1 MAPKWSWAK
10 KARITGMGTAVLALV
25 TVAGVVAASPPALA
39 TGSTPSLTP
48 LTKVS
53 SDPFTNPSSYHATEV
68 EPDTY
73 AAGSTIVGAFQTGR
87 LFDGGSSDTGWVTSL
102 DAGRH
107 WRRGFLPDTV
117 YSGGPYARIS
127 DPVVAYDRKHRTWLI
142 TGLTVSNL
150 AIGTNAVVNRSPD
163 GLHWS
168 KPITV
173 FSAGPTGFVDKDWI
187 TCDNTPSSP
196 HYGNCYAEFDLPSQN
211 DLMQMSV
218 STDGG
223 RTWSS
228 PKPTADMAH
237 GLGGQPLV
245 QPNGTVVVPY
255 WGFDLTSGAQYI
267 GSFVST
273 DGGATWSAHHVVSP
287 IDMAFDGGAIRNSPL
302 PSAQEDGAGKV
313 YVVWNDCRF
322 RSGCPSND
330 IVLSTSANGTTW
342 TPTVRIPI
350 GSVTDNADHMIPGI
364 DIQPGT
370 SGSTAKVALYY
381 YFYPNNICDLETCR
395 LDVGYISSVNGGK
408 TWSAPTQ
415 VAGPTLLGRIAPTS
429 GGLMVGDYIGTAIA
443 SGRAF
448 ALFATGLSAVD
459 HEGFNEPM
467 DVVPHG
473 EPITGGPNAVQSA
486 VSGAPAVGRARVVSP
501 TPPGPVTRF

>member
-1 MAPKWSWAK
+1 MAPHWPRAK
-10 KARITGMGTAVLALV
+10 KARMTGIGTGMLTLV
-25 TVAGVVAASPPALA
+25 TVVGVVAASPPASA
-39 TGSTPSLTP
+39 TGSTPHPARLAE
-48 LTKVS
+48 VS
-53 SDPFTNPSSYHATEV
+53 SDPFTNPSSYHATQV

-73 AAGSTIVGAFQTGR
+73 AAGSTIVGAFQSGR
-87 LFDGGSSDTGWVTSL
+87 FFDGGASDIGWVTSL
-102 DAGRH
+102 DGGRH
-107 WRRGFLPDTV
+107 WHRGFLPDTV
-117 YSGGPYARIS
+117 YGGGPSARIS
-127 DPVVAYDRKHRTWLI
+127 DPVVAYDLRHHTWLI
-142 TGLTVSNL
+142 SGVTVNDL
-150 AIGTNAVVNRSPD
+150 AVGTDVTVNRSPD

-168 KPITV
+168 GPVTV
-173 FSAGPTGFVDKDWI
+173 FHMPAGGFVDKDWT
-187 TCDNTPSSP
+187 TCDNSPSSP
-196 HYGNCYAEFDLPSQN
+196 HFGNCYAEFDLDSQKQ
-211 DLMQMSV
+211 LLQMSV

-228 PKPTADMAH
+228 PKQTPDMAH

-255 WGFDLTSGAQYI
+255 EDFHLGSGAQYI

-287 IDMAFDGGAIRNSPL
+287 INVAVDGGAIRNSPL
-302 PSAQEDGAGKV
+302 PSAQEDAAGTV

-322 RSGCPSND
+322 RPGCPSND

-370 SGSTAKVALYY
+370 SGSTAKIALYY
-381 YFYPNNICDLETCR
+381 YYYPNNICDLETCR
-395 LDVGYISSVNGGK
+395 LDVGYISSVNGGR
-408 TWSAPTQ
+408 TWSAPAK
-415 VAGPTLLGRIAPTS
+415 VAGPTLLSRIAPTS
-429 GGLMVGDYIGTAIA
+429 GGLMVGDYIGTAIV

-448 ALFATGLSAVD
+448 ALFATGLPAVD

-467 DVVPHG
+467 DIVAHG
-473 EPITGGPNAVQSA
+473 EPITGGPNAVQPA
-486 VSGAPAVGRARVVSP
+486 VSGAPAVGRTHVTSP
-501 TPPGPVTRF
+501 TPAGPLTRF